1 MTADATT
8 PARRRVRPVTVPTA
22 VTATTTAARR
32 AADLATTTLT
42 GTVRRATRRPRLGSS
57 ARLRLTPYFFLL
69 ALPLAIG
76 VWAFGNFAAQNA
88 RERADTQLRA
98 SLTGGLIAYRHEVN
112 AAARVARALANS
124 VAIQQA
130 VRAGDRQKLAAFAR
144 RHPHLAFFAGGHRLA
159 GSVTAGA
166 PTRVVRI
173 MHGRRVVGSVAVSVV
188 MDEALLSRL
197 SGASDQELVALAG
210 NRVVAGRPFGTRAQG
225 RLDRVGDLRLGDSN
239 YRAAS
244 APVVKGGHL
253 RLAAVEPR
261 EVVSASE
268 RHSRRDVLL
277 AGLAVLG
284 GVALVAY
291 ALAPI
296 FARTRFAQA
305 QRAQAAQVL
314 SHVGDGVFLV
324 DRTGSIG
331 FWNPGAEA
339 LTGLPAPAAMRR
351 KPEELFR
358 GWRQHAPKPTP
369 SAEKPI
375 AETGRY
381 EVNGNEL
388 WLSVSAMDSP
398 VGTVYAFRDRTDEY
412 RLEEARADFVAT
424 VSHEL
429 RTPLASIHGAARTL
443 RSRDDDLHEGTR
455 RELLEIVV
463 EQSERLAHLV
473 DQVLLANQLS
483 SKSAHV
489 ERRSFDALNVTRDAV
504 EGLRPGFP
512 PEIQLDLHLPPSL
525 PRVLGDPERVRQVI
539 VNLVE
544 NAAKYSPG
552 GGRIDVMVT
561 AEGDVVK
568 FAVRDEG
575 LGIPHNEQARVFE
588 KFYRLDAGMRR
599 GVGGSGL
606 GLFIAREL
614 VELMGG
620 RMWVRSQP
628 GVGSTFSFELPLAE
642 PAEVA
647 V

>member
-1 MTADATT
+1 
-8 PARRRVRPVTVPTA
+8 
-22 VTATTTAARR
+22 
-32 AADLATTTLT
+32 
-42 GTVRRATRRPRLGSS
+42 
-57 ARLRLTPYFFLL
+57 LL

-88 RERADTQLRA
+88 RERVDTQLQA
-98 SLTGGLIAYRHEVN
+98 SLNGATTAYQSEVN
-112 AAARVARALANS
+112 SSAREARVLANS
-124 VAIQQA
+124 AAIQQA
-130 VRAGDRQKLAAFAR
+130 VRTRDRKKLAAFAR
-144 RHPHLAFFAGGHRLA
+144 RHPHVAFFAGGHRLA
-159 GSVTAGA
+159 GSVAPGA

-173 MHGRRVVGSVAVSVV
+173 MHGRRIVGSVAVSVV
-188 MDEALLSRL
+188 MDEALLSSL
-197 SGASDQELVALAG
+197 IGPSNLTTDQELVALAG
-210 NRVVAGRPFGTRAQG
+210 NRVVAGRQVGAHAEG
-225 RLDRVGDLRLGDSN
+225 DLDRVGDLRLGDSN

-244 APVVKGGHL
+244 APVVKGGDL

-261 EVVSASE
+261 EVVSAAE
-268 RHSRRDVLL
+268 HHSRRRVLL
-277 AGLAVLG
+277 AGLAILG
-284 GVALVAY
+284 GVALAAY
-291 ALAPI
+291 ALAPT

-388 WLSVSAMDSP
+388 WLSVSAVESP

-443 RSRDDDLHEGTR
+443 RSRDEDLGEGTR
-455 RELLEIVV
+455 RDLLEIVV

-489 ERRSFDALNVTRDAV
+489 ERRSFDARNVARDAV
-504 EGLRPGFP
+504 EGLRPGLP
-512 PEIQLDLHLPPSL
+512 REVQLELHLPPSL

-552 GGRIDVMVT
+552 GGSIDVMVT
-561 AEGDVVK
+561 AEDDVVK

-575 LGIPHNEQARVFE
+575 LGIPHTEQARIFE

-606 GLFIAREL
+606 GLFISREL

-620 RMWVRSQP
+620 RMWVRSMP
-628 GVGSTFSFELPLAE
+628 GAGSTFAFELPIAE